1 MKFWLAG
8 VRRFRRLLK
17 DLLGRLLG
25 ALGMDR
31 RGRLRMGFLML
42 RDKMGEIDFR
52 ITLGGLERLVSQQLL
67 DGAQVASLFHQMR
80 CERMA

>member
-1 MKFWLAG
+1 
-8 VRRFRRLLK
+8 
-17 DLLGRLLG
+17 
-25 ALGMDR
+25 
-31 RGRLRMGFLML
+31 MGFLML